1 MITVKTTSVQVKNT
15 FYNSPAINAY
25 LENHKALSPFLS
37 QLPSPQSVVD
47 QISQKQFS
55 EIARNILSDAL
66 LNQYKQ
72 SGIQL
77 DAHSPVLK
85 NIETLRQANA
95 YTVTAGQQ
103 IHAYL
108 GPGLVINKILSVISL
123 AKACS
128 ERTEH
133 PIIPI
138 FWMATEDHDFDE
150 INHLKLFGK
159 EFKWENPDGLSGPVG
174 RKKNTGLAEMGQEIK
189 ELFKNDPQTS
199 EWIEVMIQ
207 AYEKSDHYAAASRK
221 IIHQIFENTGLVVI
235 DPDDVSLKTEFKDIL
250 LREIENPTAHLIS
263 AYDEVLKSL
272 HVKPQIHPR
281 ETNLFIIDEGK
292 RERLIKKENSFQLLP
307 SEKYYT
313 PSSLKQLLSDS
324 PENFSPN
331 VALRPIYQETI
342 LPNLAYVAGGSEI
355 IYWFQI
361 KNIFEAYHIPYP
373 VIWLRSSAIYIPS
386 AVVDF
391 IQNTGLT
398 MENMFSDPESI
409 QLKLAEYTQQIKSG
423 PITINKKISILL
435 NQLEEDFR
443 SCEWFDTKTLEQIRI
458 LKKDQHNLSK
468 VLAEKFDEHVMNL
481 PQIRK
486 LFKIKTQFFTEKQE
500 RLETSVQFLKYALEL
515 IYKKDIIKFST
526 SSTIT
531 LVIS

>member
-1 MITVKTTSVQVKNT
+1 MTTVKTTTVQVKNT
-15 FYNSPAINAY
+15 FYDSAAISAY
-25 LENHKALSPFLS
+25 LENHKGLSPFIN
-37 QLPSPQSVVD
+37 QFPSPQSVVD
-47 QISQKQFS
+47 QISKKQFS
-55 EIARNILSDAL
+55 ERSRKILADTL
-66 LNQYKQ
+66 LSQYTQ
-72 SGIQL
+72 SGIKL
-77 DAHSPVLK
+77 DAQSPVLK
-85 NIETLRQANA
+85 NIEALRQANA

-128 ERTEH
+128 ERTEY
-133 PIIPI
+133 PIIPV

-159 EFKWENPDGLSGPVG
+159 EFKWENPDALSGPVG
-174 RKKNTGLAEMGQEIK
+174 RKKNTGLADIGQEIK
-189 ELFKNDPQTS
+189 ALFRNDPQTS

-207 AYEKSDHYAAASRK
+207 AYETSDLYSAASRK
-221 IIHQIFENTGLVVI
+221 IIHQIFENAGLVVI
-235 DPDDVSLKTEFKDIL
+235 DPDDVNLKTEFKDIL
-250 LREIENPTAHLIS
+250 LQEIKDPTAHLIS
-263 AYDEVLKSL
+263 AYDDVLKSL
-272 HVKPQIHPR
+272 HIKPQIHPR
-281 ETNLFIIDEGK
+281 ETNLFIINEGK
-292 RERLIKKENSFQLLP
+292 RERLIKKEDSYQLLP
-307 SEKYYT
+307 SEKT
-313 PSSLKQLLSDS
+313 FTASTLSQLLSDA
-324 PENFSPN
+324 PEIFSPN

-342 LPNLAYVAGGSEI
+342 LPNLAYVAGGSEM

-361 KNIFEAYHIPYP
+361 RKIFEAYQISYP
-373 VIWLRSSAIYIPS
+373 VVWLRSSAIYLPS
-386 AVVDF
+386 SVVDF

-423 PITINKKISILL
+423 PITINKKISNLL

-458 LKKDQHNLSK
+458 LKKDQHHLSK
-468 VLAEKFDEHVMNL
+468 ELTERFDEHLMNL

-486 LFKIKTQFFTEKQE
+486 LIKLKTQFFTEKQE
-500 RLETSVQFLKYALEL
+500 RLESSVQFLKYALEL

>member
-1 MITVKTTSVQVKNT
+1 MTTVKTTTVQVKNT
-15 FYNSPAINAY
+15 FYDSAAISAY
-25 LENHKALSPFLS
+25 LENHKGLSPFIN
-37 QLPSPQSVVD
+37 QFPSPQSVVD
-47 QISQKQFS
+47 QISKKQFS
-55 EIARNILSDAL
+55 ERSRKILADTL
-66 LNQYKQ
+66 LSQYTQ
-72 SGIQL
+72 SGIKL
-77 DAHSPVLK
+77 DAQSPVLK
-85 NIETLRQANA
+85 NIEALRQANA

-128 ERTEH
+128 ERTEY
-133 PIIPI
+133 PIIPV

-159 EFKWENPDGLSGPVG
+159 EFKWENPDALSGPVG
-174 RKKNTGLAEMGQEIK
+174 RKKNTGLADIGQEIK
-189 ELFKNDPQTS
+189 ALFRNDPQTS

-207 AYEKSDHYAAASRK
+207 AYETSDLYSAASRK
-221 IIHQIFENTGLVVI
+221 IIHQIFENAGLVVI
-235 DPDDVSLKTEFKDIL
+235 DPDDVNLKTEFKDIL
-250 LREIENPTAHLIS
+250 LQEIKNPTAHLIS
-263 AYDEVLKSL
+263 AYDDVLKSL
-272 HVKPQIHPR
+272 HIKPQIHPR
-281 ETNLFIIDEGK
+281 ETNLFVINEGK
-292 RERLIKKENSFQLLP
+292 RERLIKKEDSYQLLP
-307 SEKYYT
+307 SEKT
-313 PSSLKQLLSDS
+313 FTASTLSQLLSDA
-324 PENFSPN
+324 PEIFSPN

-342 LPNLAYVAGGSEI
+342 LPNLAYVAGGSEM

-361 KNIFEAYHIPYP
+361 RKIFEAYQIPYP
-373 VIWLRSSAIYIPS
+373 VVWLRSSAIYLPS
-386 AVVDF
+386 SVVDF

-423 PITINKKISILL
+423 PITINKKISNLL

-443 SCEWFDTKTLEQIRI
+443 SCEWFDSKTLEQIRI
-458 LKKDQHNLSK
+458 LKKDQHHLSK
-468 VLAEKFDEHVMNL
+468 ELTERFDEHLMNL

-486 LFKIKTQFFTEKQE
+486 LIKLKTQFFTEKQE
-500 RLETSVQFLKYALEL
+500 RLESSVQFLKYALEL

>member
-37 QLPSPQSVVD
+37 QFPSPQSVVD

-77 DAHSPVLK
+77 DSHSPVLK

-398 MENMFSDPESI
+398 IESMFTDQESI
-409 QLKLAEYTQQIKSG
+409 QLKLEEHTQQIKSG
-423 PITINKKISILL
+423 PITINKQLSVLL
-435 NQLEEDFR
+435 DQLEENFR
-443 SCEWFDTKTLEQIRI
+443 SCEWFDAKLLDQIRI
-458 LKKDQHNLSK
+458 LKKDQHHLSK
-468 VLAEKFDEHVMNL
+468 VLAEKFDDHVMNL

-500 RLETSVQFLKYALEL
+500 RLESSVQFLKYALEL
-515 IYKKDIIKFST
+515 IYNKDIIKFT
-526 SSTIT
+526 KCSTIT